1 MCSRACAPCAARL
14 FHAKILS
21 LSRRRVRCSTQQ
33 AAAAATR
40 AAATRAAAARCCRD
54 TRRAAATHD
63 GGALCCV
70 SVLVFVSVCLSV
82 CRGSRSSR
90 WRRRHGRRRQRRGS
104 ALRRETGL
112 LTHSRELSPE
122 RRPSIAKRGAHSSNR
137 QHASANSIC
146 CERVLRRAIET
157 SRAAADPRC
166 VASSLFLAAV
176 DPLSCSR
183 VVCSIRT
190 IRLRRGGR
198 RDSSA
203 LRGIL
208 RDSARDSSG
217 FLQEVIISRR

>member
-1 MCSRACAPCAARL
+1 MCSRARAPCAARL

-63 GGALCCV
+63 GGALCLRIRACV
-70 SVLVFVSVCLSV
+70 CVSVCLSV
-82 CRGSRSSR
+82 GRGSRSSR

-183 VVCSIRT
+183 MVCSIRT
-190 IRLRRGGR
+190 IRLRRGGMPR
-198 RDSSA
+198 PP
-203 LRGIL
+203 G
-208 RDSARDSSG
+208 
-217 FLQEVIISRR
+217 

>member
-1 MCSRACAPCAARL
+1 MCSRARAPCAARL
-14 FHAKILS
+14 FHAKFSLS
-21 LSRRRVRCSTQQ
+21 LAAVFAAARSRQRRRRHVRQRRVRRRR
-33 AAAAATR
+33 AVAATR
-40 AAATRAAAARCCRD
+40 GVRL
-54 TRRAAATHD
+54 RRMTA
-63 GGALCCV
+63 ALCVCV
-70 SVLVFVSVCLSV
+70 SVLVCVCLSVCLSV
-82 CRGSRSSR
+82 GRGSRSSR

-146 CERVLRRAIET
+146 YERVLRRAIET

-190 IRLRRGGR
+190 IRLRR
-198 RDSSA
+198 A
-203 LRGIL
+203 
-208 RDSARDSSG
+208 
-217 FLQEVIISRR
+217 SRVR

>member
-1 MCSRACAPCAARL
+1 MTERTERTERTEQP
-14 FHAKILS
+14 
-21 LSRRRVRCSTQQ
+21 
-33 AAAAATR
+33 AATTTAR
-40 AAATRAAAARCCRD
+40 AGGRRPSAAQHTANRVSGVPHAHTRRMTAARCV
-54 TRRAAATHD
+54 
-63 GGALCCV
+63 CV
-70 SVLVFVSVCLSV
+70 SVLVCVCVCLSVCLSV
-82 CRGSRSSR
+82 GRGSRSSR

-166 VASSLFLAAV
+166 VASSLLLAAV
-176 DPLSCSR
+176 DPPSCSR

-190 IRLRRGGR
+190 IRLRRGY
-198 RDSSA
+198 
-203 LRGIL
+203 
-208 RDSARDSSG
+208 
-217 FLQEVIISRR
+217 V